1 MTLLNYSKM
10 INHVEIIGLLG
21 SSIISIAFIPQT
33 CLVIK
38 SGKTKDISM
47 IFVALNLTA
56 SSLMLYFG
64 IYTRIVPIIISN
76 TSVFINNMI
85 IAVIKVKNR
94 IQKCKIACTDGEV

>member
-1 MTLLNYSKM
+1 M
-10 INHVEIIGLLG
+10 INHIEIIGLLG

-33 CLVIK
+33 CLIIK

-85 IAVIKVKNR
+85 IAVFKVKNR
-94 IQKCKIACTDGEV
+94 IQKCKISPIEREV

>member
-1 MTLLNYSKM
+1 M

-21 SSIISIAFIPQT
+21 LSIISIAFIPQT

-38 SGKTKDISM
+38 TGKTKDISM

-76 TSVFINNMI
+76 SSVFINNMI
-85 IAVIKVKNR
+85 IAVIKIKNR
-94 IQKCKIACTDGEV
+94 IQKCKISCTDGEV